1 MRGLTSVIFNVIFT
15 VVNDVKINNPGYFNI
30 EVLAEKTE
38 TTRRTIRY
46 YVQRGLIP
54 KPEGGGRGH
63 YYTDEHLERIKQIQ
77 RLSAQG
83 VPLEVIKRLL
93 SGSEETEVAK
103 SEVVSHMLMKVE
115 EPAPP
120 INHKSQWIRINIG
133 ADVELTFRQGALSDE
148 DQRAIQEFI
157 NRRIRD

>member
-1 MRGLTSVIFNVIFT
+1 MNNVKQ
-15 VVNDVKINNPGYFNI
+15 NSPGYFNI
-30 EVLAEKTE
+30 ETLAEKTG

-46 YVQRGLIP
+46 YVQRGLIA

-63 YYTDEHLERIKQIQ
+63 YYTDEHLDRIKQIQ
-77 RLSAQG
+77 RLSSQG
-83 VPLEVIKRLL
+83 VPLEAIKRLL
-93 SGSEETEVAK
+93 SGGEETEVAK
-103 SEVVSHMLMKVE
+103 DEVVSNMLME
-115 EPAPP
+115 MEDPAPP

-157 NRRIRD
+157 NRRIKD

>member
-1 MRGLTSVIFNVIFT
+1 MNT
-15 VVNDVKINNPGYFNI
+15 VKLSKPGYFNI
-30 EVLAEKTE
+30 ETLAEKTG

-46 YVQRGLIP
+46 YVQRGLIA

-63 YYTDEHLERIKQIQ
+63 YYTDEHLDRIKQIQ
-77 RLSAQG
+77 RLSSQG
-83 VPLEVIKRLL
+83 VPLEAIKRLL
-93 SGSEETEVAK
+93 SGGEDTEVAK
-103 SEVVSHMLMKVE
+103 DEVVSHMLME
-115 EPAPP
+115 IEDPAPP

-157 NRRIRD
+157 NRRIKD

>member
-1 MRGLTSVIFNVIFT
+1 MNNVNIS
-15 VVNDVKINNPGYFNI
+15 KPGYFNI
-30 EVLAEKTE
+30 ETLAEKTG

-63 YYTDEHLERIKQIQ
+63 YYTDEHLDRIKQIQ
-77 RLSAQG
+77 RLSSQG
-83 VPLEVIKRLL
+83 VPLEAIKRLL
-93 SGSEETEVAK
+93 SGGEDTEVAK
-103 SEVVSHMLMKVE
+103 DEVVSPMLME
-115 EPAPP
+115 IEDPGPP

-157 NRRIRD
+157 NRRIKD

>member
-1 MRGLTSVIFNVIFT
+1 MNNVNIS
-15 VVNDVKINNPGYFNI
+15 KPGYFNI
-30 EVLAEKTE
+30 ETLAEKTG

-46 YVQRGLIP
+46 YVQRGLIA

-63 YYTDEHLERIKQIQ
+63 YYTDEHLDRIKQIQ
-77 RLSAQG
+77 RLSSQG
-83 VPLEVIKRLL
+83 VPLEAIKRLL
-93 SGSEETEVAK
+93 SGDGETEVAED
-103 SEVVSHMLMKVE
+103 EVVSHMHFKIA

-157 NRRIRD
+157 NRRIKD

>member
-1 MRGLTSVIFNVIFT
+1 MNNVNIS
-15 VVNDVKINNPGYFNI
+15 KPGYFNI
-30 EVLAEKTE
+30 ETLAEKTG

-46 YVQRGLIP
+46 YVQRGLIA

-63 YYTDEHLERIKQIQ
+63 YYTDEHLDRIKQIQ
-77 RLSAQG
+77 RLSSQG
-83 VPLEVIKRLL
+83 VPLEAIKRLL
-93 SGSEETEVAK
+93 SGGEETEVAK
-103 SEVVSHMLMKVE
+103 DEVVSHMLMEIENPV
-115 EPAPP
+115 PP

-157 NRRIRD
+157 NRRIKD

>member
-1 MRGLTSVIFNVIFT
+1 MNNVNIS
-15 VVNDVKINNPGYFNI
+15 KPGYFNI
-30 EVLAEKTE
+30 ETLAEKTG

-46 YVQRGLIP
+46 YVQRGLIA

-63 YYTDEHLERIKQIQ
+63 YYTDEHLDRIKQIQ
-77 RLSAQG
+77 RLSSQG
-83 VPLEVIKRLL
+83 VPLEAIKRLL
-93 SGSEETEVAK
+93 SGGEETEVAK
-103 SEVVSHMLMKVE
+103 DEVVSHMLME
-115 EPAPP
+115 IENPAPP

-157 NRRIRD
+157 NRRIKD

>member
-1 MRGLTSVIFNVIFT
+1 MNNVNIS
-15 VVNDVKINNPGYFNI
+15 KPGYFNI
-30 EVLAEKTE
+30 ETLAEKTG

-46 YVQRGLIP
+46 YVQRGLIA

-63 YYTDEHLERIKQIQ
+63 YYTDEHLDRIKQIQ
-77 RLSAQG
+77 RLSSQG
-83 VPLEVIKRLL
+83 VPLEAIKRLL
-93 SGSEETEVAK
+93 SGGEDTEVAK
-103 SEVVSHMLMKVE
+103 DEVVSHMLME
-115 EPAPP
+115 IENPAPL

-157 NRRIRD
+157 NRRIKD

>member
-1 MRGLTSVIFNVIFT
+1 MNNVNIS
-15 VVNDVKINNPGYFNI
+15 KPGYFNI
-30 EVLAEKTE
+30 ETLAEKTG

-46 YVQRGLIP
+46 YVQRGLIA

-63 YYTDEHLERIKQIQ
+63 YYTDEHLDRIKQIQ
-77 RLSAQG
+77 RLSSQG
-83 VPLEVIKRLL
+83 VPLEAIKRLL
-93 SGSEETEVAK
+93 SGGEETEVAK
-103 SEVVSHMLMKVE
+103 DEVVSHMLME
-115 EPAPP
+115 IEDPAPP

-157 NRRIRD
+157 NRRIKD

>member
-1 MRGLTSVIFNVIFT
+1 MSRLVYSDVMISV
-15 VVNDVKINNPGYFNI
+15 DVNNPGYFNI
-30 EVLAEKTE
+30 EALAEKTG

-63 YYTDEHLERIKQIQ
+63 YYTNNHLERIKQIQ
-77 RLSAQG
+77 RLSFQG
-83 VPLEVIKRLL
+83 APLEVIKRLL
-93 SGSEETEVAK
+93 SGGEETEGAK
-103 SEVVSHMLMKVE
+103 EEVVSHLFMKVE

-133 ADVELTFRQGALSDE
+133 ADVELTFRHGALSDE
-148 DQRAIQEFI
+148 DQRVIQEFI

>member
-1 MRGLTSVIFNVIFT
+1 MNNVNIS
-15 VVNDVKINNPGYFNI
+15 KPGYFNI
-30 EVLAEKTE
+30 ETLAEKTG

-46 YVQRGLIP
+46 YVQRGLIA

-63 YYTDEHLERIKQIQ
+63 YYTDEHLDRIKQIQ
-77 RLSAQG
+77 RLSSQG
-83 VPLEVIKRLL
+83 VPLEAIKRLL
-93 SGSEETEVAK
+93 SGGEETEVAK
-103 SEVVSHMLMKVE
+103 DEVVSDMLME
-115 EPAPP
+115 IEDPAPP

-157 NRRIRD
+157 NRRIKD

>member
-1 MRGLTSVIFNVIFT
+1 MNNVNISR
-15 VVNDVKINNPGYFNI
+15 PRYFNI
-30 EVLAEKTE
+30 EALAEKTG

-46 YVQRGLIP
+46 YVQRGLIA

-63 YYTDEHLERIKQIQ
+63 YYTDEHLDRIKQIQ
-77 RLSAQG
+77 RLSSQG
-83 VPLEVIKRLL
+83 VPLEAIKRLL
-93 SGSEETEVAK
+93 SGGEETEGAK
-103 SEVVSHMLMKVE
+103 DEVVSHMFSKAE

-133 ADVELTFRQGALSDE
+133 ADIELTFRQGALSDE

-157 NRRIRD
+157 NRRIKE

>member
-1 MRGLTSVIFNVIFT
+1 MS
-15 VVNDVKINNPGYFNI
+15 DVKIINLGYYNI
-30 EVLAEKTE
+30 EMLAKKTG

-54 KPEGGGRGH
+54 NPEGGGRGH
-63 YYTDEHLERIKQIQ
+63 YYTTKHLELIKQIQ
-77 RLSAQG
+77 SLRSQR
-83 VPLEVIKRLL
+83 VPLWMIKKMLPRA
-93 SGSEETEVAK
+93 EETEVAK
-103 SEVVSHMLMKVE
+103 DEVVSHNHLKIA

-133 ADVELTFRQGALSDE
+133 DDVELSFRQGALSDE

-157 NRRIRD
+157 NRRIKD

>member
-1 MRGLTSVIFNVIFT
+1 MIT
-15 VVNDVKINNPGYFNI
+15 VVNNVRQNAPGYFNI
-30 EVLAEKTE
+30 EVLAEKTG

-63 YYTDEHLERIKQIQ
+63 YYTDEHLECIKQIQ

-93 SGSEETEVAK
+93 SEGEETEVAK
-103 SEVVSHMLMKVE
+103 EDVVSHLFMKVE

-120 INHKSQWIRINIG
+120 INYKSQWIRINIG
-133 ADVELTFRQGALSDE
+133 ADVEVTFRQGALSDE
-148 DQRAIQEFI
+148 DQMAIQEFI